1 MKLLLIDNYDS
12 FTYNLEHY
20 FSTMD
25 LDVTVMRN
33 DVLTLKKVEDYDAIV
48 ISPGPGLPKQAG
60 ISPQIIAS
68 YADKKPLLGICL
80 GAQAIAEFF
89 GAELYNQEEVA
100 HGIQRE
106 VVADKQSWLFKNLKQ
121 HFKVGLYHSW
131 AINTTEKFSA
141 KFEIVA
147 RRESGTIMAFE
158 HPKLALAGIQFHP
171 ESIMTEQGKEILLN
185 WIERAKNNPGH

>member
-1 MKLLLIDNYDS
+1 
-12 FTYNLEHY
+12 
-20 FSTMD
+20 MD

-89 GAELYNQEEVA
+89 GA
-100 HGIQRE
+100 IQ
-106 VVADKQSWLFKNLKQ
+106 K
-121 HFKVGLYHSW
+121 
-131 AINTTEKFSA
+131 KFRNCR
-141 KFEIVA
+141 K
-147 RRESGTIMAFE
+147 G
-158 HPKLALAGIQFHP
+158 Q
-171 ESIMTEQGKEILLN
+171 
-185 WIERAKNNPGH
+185 